1 MKFNSACIK
10 PLIISVCMSA
20 AIVSELAGAQQKSM
34 TIEELEQYI
43 QEQKAALEE
52 VIINRDETE
61 KKALEVREA
70 LEEQDARRQLVE
82 EELDM
87 LCTEQE
93 ALKPGTYDECTAAKD
108 S

>member
-1 MKFNSACIK
+1 
-10 PLIISVCMSA
+10 MSA
-20 AIVSELAGAQQKSM
+20 TLVSGLVSAQQKSM

-43 QEQKAALEE
+43 EEQKAALEE
-52 VIINRDETE
+52 VIINRNETE

-93 ALKPGTYDECTAAKD
+93 ALKPGTYEECKAGKD
-108 S
+108 N